1 MNDNHTD
8 LSELIELYVLG
19 GLSSSEAAELEEH
32 LKQCPSC
39 SEQVSELRDITGLLP
54 LTAEPVSPPDGMKDR
69 AALGRIPDLGGS
81 LDAVAP
87 VASEEII
94 KPIEPLV
101 LASTDE
107 LIRSINMSESINQN
121 EIMKPSPTTPQ
132 GYSEKEENPD
142 GFLRP
147 TRGSRQ
153 SSSRSRSGLRW
164 RVLSAGLAAAIAVL
178 GIYTV
183 QLNREVNDLQ
193 LKADRATT
201 VDQQLLASA
210 LKPAQ
215 GLRLGEAVKL
225 DPVSQ
230 DIAAHGLATI
240 VIDSQG
246 THLVVQAEKLPQ
258 LQDSEAYQVWL
269 IKGDVKHN
277 AGTFLSRDGTGALY
291 YTFDPGDYEMVAI
304 TLEPDAYGEQPRG
317 KVILSAPIQG

>member
-1 MNDNHTD
+1 MNDKHTD

-19 GLSSSEAAELEEH
+19 GLSSSETAELEEH
-32 LKQCPSC
+32 LKQCPLC
-39 SEQVSELRDITGLLP
+39 SEQVSELRNMTGLPP
-54 LTAEPVSPPDGMKDR
+54 LAAEPVSPQDGMKDR
-69 AALGRIPDLGGS
+69 ALGRIPDLSGS
-81 LDAVAP
+81 LDAAAAVAG
-87 VASEEII
+87 EEIV
-94 KPIEPLV
+94 KPVEPSV

-107 LIRSINMSESINQN
+107 LIRSINMSESIKQN
-121 EIMKPSPTTPQ
+121 EIMQPSSLTTLQ
-132 GYSEKEENPD
+132 EQLVKEENPD

-153 SSSRSRSGLRW
+153 SSSRSRPGLRW

-183 QLNREVNDLQ
+183 QLNRKVNDLQ
-193 LKADRATT
+193 FKADRTT
-201 VDQQLLASA
+201 AVEQQLLAAS

-215 GLRLGEAVKL
+215 GLRIEEAVKL

-230 DIAAHGLATI
+230 DIIAQGLATI

-258 LQDSEAYQVWL
+258 LQNNEAYQVWL
-269 IKGDVKHN
+269 IHGDVKHN

-291 YTFDPGDYEMVAI
+291 YTFEPGDYEMVSI

-317 KVILSAPIQG
+317 KVILEAPIQG